1 MPQDTVKKKAA
12 AKKAAKKAVKVKHIR
27 TQHKPKRG

>member
-12 AKKAAKKAVKVKHIR
+12 AKKVAKKAAKAKHIR